1 VITFFPSLRDLSL
14 QPQMRNPVTGG
25 LALPAAL
32 SAIIFATPS
41 HSQDWP
47 YNLPLGEKYY
57 PEHEH
62 HLKRDFEIQRKLN
75 TATPSGVHKMSDF
88 EGEKFFLDYWQFDE
102 QAFNSM
108 KVDKPLNARR
118 SISSAALL
126 SNISNVEELLPPLL
140 LHAESQQFVP
150 RFFGRGLSERAY
162 QCPTGTNNCAAI
174 GYPNSCC
181 ATGESCISLP
191 ENDGATIGCC
201 PDGASCG
208 GQIGSC
214 DTAAGYTNC
223 DSENGGCC
231 VPGYTCQGIGCELTR
246 VLEILF
252 SC

>member
-14 QPQMRNPVTGG
+14 QTQMRNPVTGL

-41 HSQDWP
+41 YSQDWP

-62 HLKRDFEIQRKLN
+62 HVKRDLEIKRKLN

-108 KVDKPLNARR
+108 KADKPLNARR
-118 SISSAALL
+118 SIYSAALL
-126 SNISNVEELLPPLL
+126 SNISNVEGLLPPLL
-140 LHAESQQFVP
+140 LHADSQQFVP
-150 RFFGRGLSERAY
+150 RFFGRALSERAY
-162 QCPTGTNNCAAI
+162 QCPTGTNSCASI

-181 ATGESCISLP
+181 ATGETCISLP

-223 DSENGGCC
+223 ENENGGCC

-246 VLEILF
+246 FPEFLF
-252 SC
+252 LC